1 MTRHRTALVMLAVV
15 AATGAVF
22 AVAGLLRRDAAPA
35 GPPDVGS
42 SGAPA
47 GSFDPDYWTPERMRS
62 AEPAPGPDIPG

>member
-1 MTRHRTALVMLAVV
+1 MARRRTALVMVAV
-15 AATGAVF
+15 AAAAGAAF
-22 AVAGLLRRDAAPA
+22 AVAGLLRGEATRPA

-62 AEPAPGPDIPG
+62 AKPAPGPTIP